1 MRDTGKT
8 RQGGGGACKL
18 SGQPAGTAR
27 PLSWW
32 ARVGRTIRPGS
43 GFPDGKRQNWWA
55 RAVVSSKNARKAQQR
70 QQVGPAS
77 ADAQAS
83 RAGQAARA
91 GQASRAGQAKASA
104 QRAQGMRRRSGQPR
118 PLPRGQSLLTPET
131 QASAGRQSLER
142 RSAVTLLWLHQL
154 PVWVLP
160 VLLVVFLAIGVSVG
174 GVIGAI
180 ALAVVA
186 AVLLWLAAVS
196 WPRLSPTGRMI
207 RVLTIAVVLG
217 VAVLRLLN
225 RKL

>member
-1 MRDTGKT
+1 MVGT
-8 RQGGGGACKL
+8 RR
-18 SGQPAGTAR
+18 PA
-27 PLSWW
+27 
-32 ARVGRTIRPGS
+32 IRPGS

-83 RAGQAARA
+83 RAGQAA
-91 GQASRAGQAKASA
+91 RAGQAKASA

>member
-1 MRDTGKT
+1 AGA
-8 RQGGGGACKL
+8 QG
-18 SGQPAGTAR
+18 
-27 PLSWW
+27 
-32 ARVGRTIRPGS
+32 
-43 GFPDGKRQNWWA
+43 A
-55 RAVVSSKNARKAQQR
+55 RAAQ
-70 QQVGPAS
+70 
-77 ADAQAS
+77 
-83 RAGQAARA
+83 
-91 GQASRAGQAKASA
+91 
-104 QRAQGMRRRSGQPR
+104 RRSGQPR
-118 PLPRGQSLLTPET
+118 PLPNGRSLLTPET
-131 QASAGRQSLER
+131 QASSGRQSLER

-160 VLLVVFLAIGVSVG
+160 VVLVVFLAVGVSVG

-196 WPRLSPTGRMI
+196 WPRLSLTGRLI

>member
-1 MRDTGKT
+1 MVGT
-8 RQGGGGACKL
+8 RR
-18 SGQPAGTAR
+18 PA
-27 PLSWW
+27 
-32 ARVGRTIRPGS
+32 IRPGS

-77 ADAQAS
+77 ADAQA
-83 RAGQAARA
+83 A
-91 GQASRAGQAKASA
+91 RAGQAKASA

>member
-1 MRDTGKT
+1 MQDTGKT
-8 RQGGGGACKL
+8 RRGGGGACKL

-32 ARVGRTIRPGS
+32 ARAGRAIRPGS

-55 RAVVSSKNARKAQQR
+55 RAVVSSKNARKAAQQR
-70 QQVGPAS
+70 QQAGPAS
-77 ADAQAS
+77 AGAQAS
-83 RAGQAARA
+83 QARASQARA
-91 GQASRAGQAKASA
+91 GAQPRVGA
-104 QRAQGMRRRSGQPR
+104 QRARTPRRRPGQPR
-118 PLPRGQSLLTPET
+118 PLPSGRSLLTPQT
-131 QASAGRQSLER
+131 QATSGRQSLER
-142 RSAVTLLWLHQL
+142 RSAVMLLWLHHL

-196 WPRLSPTGRMI
+196 WPRLSLPSRLI